1 MREKHLVVVPH
12 RMSQRSKQSVLA
24 ILNKKNRKQQQGHL
38 RHKVDGNDLFSRAV
52 SSQISSTCESLTVV
66 FGMGTS
72 GSSQL

>member
-1 MREKHLVVVPH
+1 MKGKHVVSLH
-12 RMSQRSKQSVLA
+12 RMSQRPKQPDLRF
-24 ILNKKNRKQQQGHL
+24 LNKKNRKQQQGHL

-72 GSSQL
+72 GSSRL

>member
-1 MREKHLVVVPH
+1 MRSVVPH
-12 RMSQRSKQSVLA
+12 GMSQRSKRPDLRFY
-24 ILNKKNRKQQQGHL
+24 KKNRKQQQGHL

-52 SSQISSTCESLTVV
+52 SSQISSTCESLTFV